1 MPRLVCA
8 FVDDVE
14 NADAESIQFIGAA
27 RDRILLGAPG
37 TPGTLTGLC
46 IWVCVE
52 ADADAPLSRLA
63 LSLRAH
69 GQEIDWITYE
79 DAAVAPPPG
88 RPDARYTIDH
98 IFALPAWLTCRECAF
113 EVHAASERGPIGAA
127 MLTLER
133 ALPF

>member
-1 MPRLVCA
+1 MPPRLVCA

-14 NADAESIQFIGAA
+14 NADAESIRFIGAA
-27 RDRILLGAPG
+27 RDRILLDAPG
-37 TPGTLTGLC
+37 SLTGLC

-88 RPDARYTIDH
+88 RPDAAYTIDH
-98 IFALPAWLTCRECAF
+98 IFALPAWLTCRECVF
-113 EVHAASERGPIGAA
+113 EVHAASEAGPIGAA
-127 MLTLER
+127 SLSLER
-133 ALPF
+133 PLPF